1 MAGGAAQVE
10 AADRRAVVG
19 PAGDGAEA
27 EQLVGVHRPLH
38 DVAAGDAER
47 ALQIERREDLAMFDR
62 ARHVGRVFGEHFDA
76 AIGEGFFDVVP
87 IVRLPPAESGAVE
100 RNQAWSS
107 RSLYGAYCTN
117 MLRMCLPGGAIVR
130 STLVGIVIS
139 RIGRS
144 LGRPYLASSYA
155 RSK

>member
-1 MAGGAAQVE
+1 MI
-10 AADRRAVVG
+10 G

-27 EQLVGVHRPLH
+27 EELVRAHRALH

-47 ALQIERREDLAMFDR
+47 AFQVEWRQNLAMFDR
-62 ARHVGRVFGEHFDA
+62 AGTLGAYSASTSMQRSANDSLMSSQLVEETPAQPGA
-76 AIGEGFFDVVP
+76 ARRFSL
-87 IVRLPPAESGAVE
+87 RQL
-100 RNQAWSS
+100 

-155 RSK
+155 RSKYLSEGPMCIVP